1 MGENVAIPS
10 LTAGS
15 RRCSLLFLKS
25 VGNHKPL
32 GVIFYSLHFSILL
45 NCLASF
51 GVTQYLDY

>member
-32 GVIFYSLHFSILL
+32 DVIFYSLNFSILL